1 MKESDA
7 IKPPHPSL
15 SLEDGGEGGFF
26 GRTFVTFAYVN
37 YREVYND
44 SEV

>member
-15 SLEDGGEGGFF
+15 SPEDGGEECSLEGLLLLL
-26 GRTFVTFAYVN
+26 RTSIIAKLQ
-37 YREVYND
+37 
-44 SEV
+44 

>member
-7 IKPPHPSL
+7 IKPPLTLPL
-15 SLEDGGEGGFF
+15 RTGERGFF